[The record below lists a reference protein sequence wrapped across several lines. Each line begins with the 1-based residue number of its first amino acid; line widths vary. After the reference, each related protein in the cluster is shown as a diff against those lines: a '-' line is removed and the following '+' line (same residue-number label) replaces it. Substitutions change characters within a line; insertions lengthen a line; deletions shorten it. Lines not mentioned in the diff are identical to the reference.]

1 MKSVMMLL
9 PANAASFM
17 PANASTFL
25 GGGQQLTQ
33 VLIGKSLPLIVGQT
47 TFATYRS
54 TCLEVEKIFI

>member
-17 PANASTFL
+17 PANASTF

-33 VLIGKSLPLIVGQT
+33 VLIRKSLPLIVGQT

>member
-17 PANASTFL
+17 PANASTF
-25 GGGQQLTQ
+25 GEGQQLTQ
-33 VLIGKSLPLIVGQT
+33 VLIRKSLPLIVGQT
-47 TFATYRS
+47 TFVTYRS

>member
-9 PANAASFM
+9 PANAASFI
-17 PANASTFL
+17 PANASTF
-25 GGGQQLTQ
+25 GEGKQLTQ
-33 VLIGKSLPLIVGQT
+33 VLIRKSLLLIVGQP